1 MGMLQQINRWGA
13 THHPRWLVVLRV
25 ALGICLFIKG
35 ISFASDVVELQ
46 QLLSSSNFTQSFP
59 WLAYFITWVHL
70 FGGFMIIIGLLTRFA
85 VLLQLPILLGA
96 VLFIN
101 SGSGIL
107 YSPAE
112 LGFSLLVLLLLLLF
126 LVEGAGPVSLDN
138 YFKNNPR

>member
-1 MGMLQQINRWGA
+1 MLQQINRWGA
-13 THHPRWLVVLRV
+13 AHHPRWMVVLRV

-46 QLLSSSNFTQSFP
+46 RLLSSTNFTQSFP
-59 WLAYFITWVHL
+59 WLAYIITWVHL

-96 VLFIN
+96 VIFIN
-101 SGSGIL
+101 FGNGIL
-107 YSPAE
+107 YSPTEFA
-112 LGFSLLVLLLLLLF
+112 FSLLVLLLLLIF

-138 YFKNNPR
+138 YFKKNPR